1 MAIEI
6 QRFNDSLQAARALA
20 GAIAADLRSA
30 LLRQPRALLLL
41 SGGRSPVAVFAALAY
56 QSLAWER
63 IDVSLVDERSVAPDG
78 PAANAALVQASLL
91 VDAARH
97 ARLITL
103 MPAALFHAALDPWDA
118 ALQAAECANADP
130 ALARPDVV
138 VLGMGNDGHTA
149 SLFAD
154 APQWPH
160 ASTTCKRYIALQPQA
175 APHARVSLTLHALRM
190 QQRCYLWAV
199 GADKSAT
206 LARLALVVD
215 APGTAAERFQAL
227 VHGGPAIACLMADPA
242 LVLQAYCSDAA

>member
-1 MAIEI
+1 MTIEI
-6 QRFNDSLQAARALA
+6 RRFDNSQQAAQALA

-41 SGGRSPVAVFAALAY
+41 SGGRSPVAVFAALAT
-56 QSLAWER
+56 QSLEWER

-78 PAANAALVQASLL
+78 PAANTALVKASLL
-91 VDAARH
+91 VDAARPAH
-97 ARLITL
+97 LIAL
-103 MPAALFHAALDPWDA
+103 MPAALFHAATDPWEA
-118 ALQAAECANADP
+118 ALQAAARANADP

-154 APQWPH
+154 APQWPD
-160 ASTTCKRYIALQPQA
+160 AATTRTRYIALQPQA
-175 APHARVSLTLHALRM
+175 APHARVSLSLHALRM

-206 LARLALVVD
+206 LAGLAQVVD
-215 APGTAAERFQAL
+215 GPGAAAGRLQAL
-227 VHGGPAIACLMADPA
+227 AHTGPAIACLMADPA
-242 LVLQAYCSDAA
+242 LVLQAYCSDVA